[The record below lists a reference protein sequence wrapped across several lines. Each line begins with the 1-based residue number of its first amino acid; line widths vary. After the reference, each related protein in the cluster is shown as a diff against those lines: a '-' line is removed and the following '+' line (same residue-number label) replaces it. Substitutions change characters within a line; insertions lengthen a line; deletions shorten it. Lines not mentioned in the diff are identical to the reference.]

1 MYMVVVGVA
10 TKEAALGLRLGDG
23 WLAVAGTEWTVV
35 ALGGGGSEER
45 IGAGEEDCEHM
56 EK

>member
-1 MYMVVVGVA
+1 MVGVA

-35 ALGGGGSEER
+35 ALGGGGSEAR

-56 EK
+56 EI